1 MTTPLTPEETITE
14 TLNKALKEE
23 LPPLIDQINHN
34 RKETWLTPPPESSLT
49 LGKVITENT
58 EDNFTKTT
66 YHITLKLTFKD
77 NPIRSLGYRY
87 HYALSK
93 LLKES
98 PLLPPIADTC
108 LITEMTYTQNPRG
121 DEREPSKAEFKIRF
135 ERYTP

>member
-1 MTTPLTPEETITE
+1 VNTPLTPEEIITE
-14 TLNKALKEE
+14 TLTKALKEE
-23 LPPLIDQINHN
+23 LPPLIEQINHTRN
-34 RKETWLTPPPESSLT
+34 ETWLTPPSEPSLT
-49 LGKVITENT
+49 LGKVIKERA
-58 EDNFTKTT
+58 EDNYNKTT

-98 PLLPPIADTC
+98 PLFPPLADTS

-121 DEREPSKAEFKIRF
+121 DEREPSKAEFKIQF
-135 ERYTP
+135 TRYTP